1 MGETLVS
8 ILVPVY
14 NVEKY
19 LKKCLESLINQT
31 LTDIE
36 IICVN
41 DGSTDK
47 SLEILLEYQKKDER
61 IIIIDK
67 ENGGL
72 PSARNAALNVA
83 KGKYVGFVD
92 SDDYVETSMFKKL
105 YEVAEKE
112 KSEVVVCG
120 AQIFPE
126 NPRANS
132 WYYKSLSPNYQHYEV
147 CTAELIF
154 KNESAMPFIWRA
166 FVKRSLIE
174 ENQLRLREDIC
185 LGEDRAFLTK
195 IYLKAKGITLIPNK
209 LYHYCWYREG
219 SMMSAETAEKLVD
232 KVKKHMNLVK
242 HIADIIKYENEQTI
256 FEFLTWSIPF
266 IYGDYI
272 ALPLKNRKH
281 LIRDMLSIWEKMGYY
296 KCRKKM
302 EPWVLEQFQ
311 YFEKMAEI
319 EEYDV
324 DVSVIIPVEGNAEH
338 MEETLKALLKQ
349 TNRNLEIVIVN
360 NGAADW
366 TYSILHKYLFKDCRV
381 RLHNAERGTY
391 AQALNRGIA
400 LASGKYITFAE
411 SSGWYRNYE
420 VLAEWYQYARKNESD
435 LCASIVTVSESS
447 KFNFDYM
454 YQQSV
459 ELVNERQ
466 YYDSDIYNCLYKK
479 DFIRNNKLKF
489 KSCSIFTG
497 KTFLIEALL
506 KSEKKSYY
514 RNRTYMQP
522 SKILPTWIA
531 EEKCEKI
538 TNELARLMLE
548 AEKRNNANAMAKI
561 LTIINSD
568 VLKNILLNSVAVH
581 SEIMEKVEEN
591 VQISVI
597 NNLYEIIRLTNP
609 KMLQEMG
616 YDITESQAVVLS
628 ELIKRRQFRLAE
640 L

>member
-1 MGETLVS
+1 MGEVLVS

-31 LTDIE
+31 LADIE

-47 SLEILLEYQKKDER
+47 SLEILQEYQKKDER
-61 IIIIDK
+61 ITIIDK

-120 AQIFPE
+120 AEIFPE
-126 NPRANS
+126 KPRANS
-132 WYYKSLSPNYQHYEV
+132 WYYKSLSPDYQRFEV
-147 CTAELIF
+147 CTAELLF

-174 ENQLRLREDIC
+174 ENQLRLKEDIC

-195 IYLKAKGITLIPNK
+195 IYLKAKGITLIPDK

-219 SMMSAETAEKLVD
+219 SMMSAETVDKLVD
-232 KVKKHMNLVK
+232 KVKKHINLVK
-242 HIADIIKYENEQTI
+242 HIADTIKNENEQTI

-272 ALPLKNRKH
+272 SLPLENKKY
-281 LIRDMLSIWEKMGYY
+281 LLRDMLSMWEQMGYY

-302 EPWVLEQFQ
+302 EPWILEQFQ
-311 YFEKMAEI
+311 YFERMAGV
-319 EEYDV
+319 EEYNV

-338 MEETLKALLKQ
+338 IEETLKALLKQ
-349 TNRNLEIVIVN
+349 TIRNLEIVLVN
-360 NGAADW
+360 NGASDW
-366 TYSILHKYLFKDCRV
+366 TYSILHKYLFKDYRV
-381 RLHNAERGTY
+381 RLHNAERETY
-391 AQALNRGIA
+391 AKALNKGIA

-411 SSGWYRNYE
+411 SSGWYRNHE
-420 VLAEWYQYARKNESD
+420 VLAEWYQYAKKHESD
-435 LCASIVTVSESS
+435 VCASIVTVSESN
-447 KFNFDYM
+447 KFNFDYL

-479 DFIRNNKLKF
+479 EFIKNNKLRF
-489 KSCSIFTG
+489 KSCSILTG

-506 KSEKKSYY
+506 KTERKSYY
-514 RNRTYMQP
+514 PNRTYMQP

-568 VLKNILLNSVAVH
+568 VLKNILLNSIAVH
-581 SEIMEKVEEN
+581 NEITEEIEEN

-597 NNLYEIIRLTNP
+597 KNLYEIIQLTNP
-609 KMLQEMG
+609 TMLQEMG
-616 YDITESQAVVLS
+616 YDVTESQAVVLG